1 MLKHHLRNFEIVDE
15 VGMEEKN
22 NYPVLRQDADVLQL
36 LGVVVGDAVVLV
48 DELAKHFLKY

>member
-1 MLKHHLRNFEIVDE
+1 VLKHHLRNFEIVDE